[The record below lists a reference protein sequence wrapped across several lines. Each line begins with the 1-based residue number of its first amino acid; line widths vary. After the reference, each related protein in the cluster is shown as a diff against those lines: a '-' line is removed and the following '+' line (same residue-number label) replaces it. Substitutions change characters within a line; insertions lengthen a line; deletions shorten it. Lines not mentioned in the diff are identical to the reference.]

1 MRIQFVTINIFSAL
15 LFVVGCYRFGD
26 TFVEEADSLHSDEED
41 GGQVMPGG
49 IEYDSDEFADDEGMS
64 NQDDSS
70 SQEYLHDEPSY
81 LDTVEKYRYSNWE
94 RNYPTGKHK

>member
-1 MRIQFVTINIFSAL
+1 M
-15 LFVVGCYRFGD
+15 
-26 TFVEEADSLHSDEED
+26 EETDSLQSDEED
-41 GGQVMPGG
+41 DGGQLLQGG

-81 LDTVEKYRYSNWE
+81 LDTVEQYRYANWD
-94 RNYPTGKHK
+94 RNYTTGTWEEMYQLVQIITHDFVLVTR